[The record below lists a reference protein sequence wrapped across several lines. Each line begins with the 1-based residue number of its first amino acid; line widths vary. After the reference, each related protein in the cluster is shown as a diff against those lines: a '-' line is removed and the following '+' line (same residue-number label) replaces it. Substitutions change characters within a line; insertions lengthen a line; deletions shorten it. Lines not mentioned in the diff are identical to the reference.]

1 MRSTRMK
8 RTDDLVLRVISEALL
23 TKVSDPRIGLVSVT
37 AVRVSPEF
45 DTAQVFV
52 SVLGDEAARAETM
65 RGLRSAASFLQA
77 ELARE
82 VRMRRTPRLRF
93 LYDDSLD
100 RAFRVDA
107 TLRGLHGKEDDGGG
121 EDDAGGGGPGRDRGG
136 DGEGDG
142 DDARGR

>member
-1 MRSTRMK
+1 MR

-23 TKVSDPRIGLVSVT
+23 TKVADPRIGLVSVT

-52 SVLGDEAARAETM
+52 SVLGDETARAETM

-77 ELARE
+77 EVARE

-100 RAFRVDA
+100 RGLRVDE
-107 TLRGLHGKEDDGGG
+107 TLRELHRAEGSGNAGDEDD
-121 EDDAGGGGPGRDRGG
+121 EDRDDAGRAGGG
-136 DGEGDG
+136 DGG
-142 DDARGR
+142 